1 MTRTAQTTP
10 AITERK
16 ERDDYRRSVTIMRNR
31 AGREA
36 AIILLPKTV
45 TGPRY
50 LVNLDRLNSAHAKV
64 VRLRTRKDARLLAI
78 ETLLA

>member
-1 MTRTAQTTP
+1 MTRTAQTAP

-64 VRLRTRKDARLLAI
+64 VRVRSRKDARLLAI